1 MPRRPR
7 GKTGGYLFHVLNRAV
22 GRTTIFEKS
31 SDYAAFERVLQE
43 ARDWTPTMRLLDF
56 CVMPNHWHLVVW
68 PQHDSDL
75 SEYLRWLTVTHTSRW
90 HVAHGTT
97 GTGPLYQGRFK
108 SFPIQEDEHFFSV
121 CRYVERNALRAK
133 LVSRAEQW
141 RWSSLWHRV
150 NSNTVVKL
158 DEWPIPPGRQW
169 LDYVN
174 GLETEAELK
183 ALRRSVLCG
192 RPYGDTV
199 WQQQTATHLGLK
211 SSLRPPGRPRKQ
223 LSSF

>member
-7 GKTGGYLFHVLNRAV
+7 GKTAGYLFHVLNRAV
-22 GRTTIFEKS
+22 GRATIFEKAT
-31 SDYAAFERVLQE
+31 DYAGFARVLQE
-43 ARDWTPTMRLLDF
+43 ARDWVPTMRLLDF

-90 HVAHGTT
+90 HLAHGTT
-97 GTGPLYQGRFK
+97 GTGPLYRDASSLFR
-108 SFPIQEDEHFFSV
+108 SRRDDHFFTA
-121 CRYVERNALRAK
+121 CRYVERNALRAN

-150 NSNTVVKL
+150 HSSPAVTL
-158 DEWPIPPGRQW
+158 EEWPIQSGQQW

-174 GLETEAELK
+174 GVELK
-183 ALRRSVLCG
+183 RS
-192 RPYGDTV
+192 
-199 WQQQTATHLGLK
+199 
-211 SSLRPPGRPRKQ
+211 
-223 LSSF
+223 